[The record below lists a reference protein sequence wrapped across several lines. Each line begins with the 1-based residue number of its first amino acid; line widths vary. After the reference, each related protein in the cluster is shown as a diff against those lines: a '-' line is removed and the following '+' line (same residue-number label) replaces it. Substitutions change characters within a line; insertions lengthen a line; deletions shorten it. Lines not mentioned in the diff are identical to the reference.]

1 MPAGSEELTRAREKE
16 IIDACARL
24 YEKLPYAKITIGA
37 ISEET
42 SFTRTSVYNYFRTK
56 EEIFLALLEREYEA
70 WTADLTALAG
80 ERFPAEEFPARFA
93 EALEKRGRMLKLLSM
108 NLYDMEA
115 GSGMEALISFKKA
128 YARSIK
134 AVTACLRA
142 HYAGVSDED
151 AQRFVYAF
159 YPFLFGVYPYTRA
172 TDKQKEAM
180 DRAGVVYRPLTVREI
195 TLSFTEALVADLK
208 RKQGE

>member
-1 MPAGSEELTRAREKE
+1 MAREKE

-80 ERFPAEEFPARFA
+80 ERFPAEEFPARFSQA
-93 EALEKRGRMLKLLSM
+93 REKR
-108 NLYDMEA
+108 
-115 GSGMEALISFKKA
+115 
-128 YARSIK
+128 
-134 AVTACLRA
+134 
-142 HYAGVSDED
+142 
-151 AQRFVYAF
+151 
-159 YPFLFGVYPYTRA
+159 
-172 TDKQKEAM
+172 
-180 DRAGVVYRPLTVREI
+180 
-195 TLSFTEALVADLK
+195 
-208 RKQGE
+208 